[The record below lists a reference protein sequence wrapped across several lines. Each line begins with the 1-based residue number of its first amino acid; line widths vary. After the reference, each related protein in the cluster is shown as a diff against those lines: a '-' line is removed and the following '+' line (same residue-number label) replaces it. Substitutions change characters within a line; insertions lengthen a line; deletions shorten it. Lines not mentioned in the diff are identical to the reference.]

1 MSGDAKEGAGAARAG
16 RRRRP
21 VVTQARAA
29 ARNRDKLH
37 LSVAGAFEARILSGE
52 LPIGERLPSEGE
64 IARDHGVSTRSVREA
79 MQILETK
86 GLVQR
91 RHGERTLVVRN
102 DVGGFLDTLAVTVRQ
117 FFSSAPDYLV
127 QLMVVRRMIETEV
140 LGVLIAEGGA
150 MNDEVKQALDAMRVA
165 RDSSDFAGFVDA
177 DAAFHVALVH
187 SAGNE
192 ILSVLYDNLYGLISE
207 VIRVTS
213 RVPTKSLE
221 EAYAEHADIYA
232 RIDNRDE
239 AGAKALMR
247 AQIDN
252 SAAYL
257 RVAIEK
263 ANKDRTNG

>member
-1 MSGDAKEGAGAARAG
+1 MVA
-16 RRRRP
+16 P
-21 VVTQARAA
+21 VKPAV
-29 ARNRDKLH
+29 RNRDKLH
-37 LSVAGAFEARILSGE
+37 LSVAGEFETRILTGQI
-52 LPIGERLPSEGE
+52 PIGERLPSEGE
-64 IARDHGVSTRSVREA
+64 IARDFGVSTRSVREA

-91 RHGERTLVVRN
+91 RHGERTIVLRN

-117 FFSSAPDYLV
+117 FFSTAPDYLV
-127 QLMVVRRMIETEV
+127 QLMDVRRMIEIEV
-140 LGVLIAEGGA
+140 LGLLTSKGGA
-150 MNDEVKQALDAMRVA
+150 MNAEVEQALEAMRVA

-177 DAAFHVALVH
+177 DAAFHLALVH
-187 SAGNE
+187 SAGNQ
-192 ILSVLYDNLYGLISE
+192 ILSVFYDNLYGLITE

-213 RVPTKSLE
+213 RVPTKSLD

-232 RIDNRDE
+232 RIFSRD
-239 AGAKALMR
+239 ADGAKALMR

-263 ANKDRTNG
+263 ANKEKTNE